1 MVKDRMTYSRT
12 KRATHDSQSGCR
24 INEIAMEPAT
34 FTEKMDSVRR
44 DLIRQTIS
52 LIVIHLQKHDH
63 DSADGCMRIIWQ
75 LHRSGVK
82 SFEQMRNLQ
91 LNPASGLIDKI
102 IAAERKAVR
111 QLQFAVNKAKRST
124 SRKI

>member
-1 MVKDRMTYSRT
+1 
-12 KRATHDSQSGCR
+12 
-24 INEIAMEPAT
+24 MEPAT

-44 DLIRQTIS
+44 DLIQQTIS
-52 LIVIHLQKHDH
+52 LIVCHLQNHDCH
-63 DSADGCMRIIWQ
+63 SAEGCMKIIWQ

-91 LNPASGLIDKI
+91 LNPASGLVDKI
-102 IAAERKAVR
+102 IATERKAVR
-111 QLQFAVNKAKRST
+111 QIQFVVNKAKRST